1 MPGSA
6 HSLLSDQ
13 DRAFHSLGKPLG
25 LFTVLSFC
33 LLFWLSTT
41 AFSQNTPG
49 LVAAYGFNEGAGNS
63 ITDVS
68 GNGNNGTI
76 SGAIWNT
83 SGRYGA
89 ALSFNGSTSRVNVPD
104 SSSLDLTSGMTLE
117 AWVRPS
123 SVSSWRTVLLKEQ
136 SGGLVY
142 GLYAN
147 SNSNRPSVH
156 IYTSNEDD
164 IRGNTRL
171 GLNTWT
177 HLAATYDGTVLRL
190 FVNGTQVSSRTFGG
204 SILTSAGALGIGGN
218 SVWGEYFSGLI
229 DEVRIYNRALTA
241 AEIQT
246 DMNTAV
252 GGTPP
257 PPPPPTDTT
266 PPSASVTAPL
276 NGATISGTTP
286 LSATASD
293 NVGVTGVQ
301 FLIDGASVGAE
312 DTTAPYGISWDSS
325 TVANGSHTIAA
336 RARDA
341 AGNQT
346 TSAPIS
352 VSVANSAPPPP
363 PMDTT
368 PPSVSITAPQNGAT
382 VSGTTTLSAS
392 ASDNVGVT
400 GVQFLIDGAS
410 IGAEDTTAPYGIS
423 WDSSTATNGF
433 HVIAGRARDAAGNQ
447 TTSTAISVSVDNSAP
462 PPPPPTLG
470 LVAAYAF
477 NEAAGV
483 STVDA
488 SGVGNNGTI
497 FNATWNTAGRYGAAL
512 SFNGTNGRVDIPD
525 SASLDLT
532 SGMTLEAW
540 IRATTLTSWRT
551 VLLKEQSGGLVYG
564 LYANSDTNRPSAHV
578 YIGNETDTRG
588 TTQIP
593 LNVWTH
599 VATTYDG
606 SVLRLY
612 VNGTQASSRTL
623 GGNILSSSGMLR
635 IGGNTVWGEYFSGLI
650 DEVRLYNRALTAS
663 EIQTDMNTPI
673 GSSSP
678 PTSDTTAP
686 TVSVTAPVDGATVS
700 GAVTLTASAS
710 DNVGVAGVQFAI
722 DGVPYGNEI
731 TTAPFTT
738 TWDSATATNASHSI
752 TAVARDAAGNQ
763 SSSGPVTVTVANTS
777 DAALIGSWSAPFN
790 WPIVAINMVVTRT
803 GEVLSWDGPPS
814 NGGTSAQLWNPTTG
828 AFTPIPNN
836 VTNMFCNAAVVLADG
851 RILAIGGHADFGVGV
866 RNADIFDPVTKLW
879 TPVAPMHHA
888 RWYPTATVLPD
899 GRVIAVSGSDTCETC
914 IADIPEIYDPSTN
927 TWTEM
932 RNARFSVNLYP
943 FLFVLPDGRILEAG
957 TTRQATTTRVLD
969 LNTEQWTTI
978 DSTIRDGHSAVMY
991 EPGKIMKSGSAAD
1004 VSVSTAPAAS
1014 TTFTLDMTQ
1023 PSPAWVQTPN
1033 MAFPRAFHSL
1043 TMLPDGTVLTTG
1055 GGSTRDGV
1063 NYANS
1068 VLAAEIW
1075 SPATKTWRTMASQQY
1090 GRLYHGSAVLLLDG
1104 RVLVAGSGRVG
1115 PDPQFNAEIFS
1126 PPYLFKGARPVIS
1139 SSPADAAY
1147 GSSFAVGT
1155 PDSASV
1161 ASVTLLRISAATH
1174 AFDMDQRFLRLSF
1187 SQTAGGLSV
1196 TAPANA
1202 NLAPP
1207 GYYVMFIL
1215 NSAGV
1220 PSRGAVIRIHQ

>member
-1 MPGSA
+1 
-6 HSLLSDQ
+6 
-13 DRAFHSLGKPLG
+13 
-25 LFTVLSFC
+25 
-33 LLFWLSTT
+33 
-41 AFSQNTPG
+41 
-49 LVAAYGFNEGAGNS
+49 
-63 ITDVS
+63 
-68 GNGNNGTI
+68 
-76 SGAIWNT
+76 
-83 SGRYGA
+83 
-89 ALSFNGSTSRVNVPD
+89 
-104 SSSLDLTSGMTLE
+104 
-117 AWVRPS
+117 
-123 SVSSWRTVLLKEQ
+123 
-136 SGGLVY
+136 
-142 GLYAN
+142 
-147 SNSNRPSVH
+147 
-156 IYTSNEDD
+156 
-164 IRGNTRL
+164 
-171 GLNTWT
+171 
-177 HLAATYDGTVLRL
+177 
-190 FVNGTQVSSRTFGG
+190 
-204 SILTSAGALGIGGN
+204 
-218 SVWGEYFSGLI
+218 
-229 DEVRIYNRALTA
+229 
-241 AEIQT
+241 
-246 DMNTAV
+246 
-252 GGTPP
+252 
-257 PPPPPTDTT
+257 
-266 PPSASVTAPL
+266 
-276 NGATISGTTP
+276 
-286 LSATASD
+286 
-293 NVGVTGVQ
+293 
-301 FLIDGASVGAE
+301 
-312 DTTAPYGISWDSS
+312 
-325 TVANGSHTIAA
+325 
-336 RARDA
+336 
-341 AGNQT
+341 
-346 TSAPIS
+346 
-352 VSVANSAPPPP
+352 
-363 PMDTT
+363 
-368 PPSVSITAPQNGAT
+368 
-382 VSGTTTLSAS
+382 
-392 ASDNVGVT
+392 
-400 GVQFLIDGAS
+400 
-410 IGAEDTTAPYGIS
+410 
-423 WDSSTATNGF
+423 
-433 HVIAGRARDAAGNQ
+433 
-447 TTSTAISVSVDNSAP
+447 
-462 PPPPPTLG
+462 
-470 LVAAYAF
+470 
-477 NEAAGV
+477 
-483 STVDA
+483 
-488 SGVGNNGTI
+488 
-497 FNATWNTAGRYGAAL
+497 
-512 SFNGTNGRVDIPD
+512 
-525 SASLDLT
+525 
-532 SGMTLEAW
+532 
-540 IRATTLTSWRT
+540 
-551 VLLKEQSGGLVYG
+551 
-564 LYANSDTNRPSAHV
+564 
-578 YIGNETDTRG
+578 
-588 TTQIP
+588 
-593 LNVWTH
+593 
-599 VATTYDG
+599 
-606 SVLRLY
+606 

-635 IGGNTVWGEYFSGLI
+635 IGGNAVWGEYFSGLI

-678 PTSDTTAP
+678 PPSDTTPP

-722 DGVPYGNEI
+722 DGVPFGNEK
-731 TTAPFTT
+731 TTAPFTM

-752 TAVARDAAGNQ
+752 TAVARDAVGNQ
-763 SSSGPVTVTVANTS
+763 SSSSPVTVTVANTS